1 MYKDLGG
8 GRLWDFLEESMWG
21 SVLKATRSQ
30 GRSRSD
36 RTAGLERWAGP
47 SSCGA
52 SDLSVISW
60 NSWKVEAWRV

>member
-1 MYKDLGG
+1 MYEDLGG

-36 RTAGLERWAGP
+36 RTTGLERRAGP
-47 SSCGA
+47 ALCGA
-52 SDLSVISW
+52 WTQVLSLGR
-60 NSWKVEAWRV
+60 WKPGGFN